1 MTHAQ
6 APGKIILFGEH
17 AVVYGQPALAVPVN
31 QVHADVEVSNIHRA
45 GIWINAPDI
54 RLHAEHSRL
63 ALDDAL
69 AAVISMVYAETG
81 IDVIASGAK
90 QSPLTHTE
98 IAASQKDAPRNDSEE
113 GIEIKIT
120 STIPLASGLGSGA
133 AVSVAIIRAL
143 SAHLGQPFTD
153 EQVNEIA
160 YEVEKIHHG
169 TPSGIDNTVV
179 TYSKPIYFFK
189 APPSVPPASGGETG
203 SSPLTRKMPEEQ
215 KGGIEFLN
223 VAKPFTI
230 IIGDTGIPAPTK
242 ESVADVRKLWEQ
254 DKRKMEMLF
263 GVAGSLAEVA
273 RQSIEGGY
281 PERLGPLMNENQR
294 VLTEMG
300 VSSPELDKLVAAS
313 LNAGASGAKL
323 SGGGR
328 GGNMIALSTK
338 EKAPTIVEALYEAG
352 AKNVI
357 VTDVK

>member
-1 MTHAQ
+1 MTKVS

-31 QVHADVEVSNIHRA
+31 QVHADAEVSDIDRA

-69 AAVISMVYAETG
+69 AAVISL
-81 IDVIASGAK
+81 VIARRAQPDVAISSLSK
-90 QSPLTHTE
+90 E
-98 IAASQKDAPRNDSEE
+98 IASLTSFASNDDNK
-113 GIEIKIT
+113 GIEISIT

-143 SAHLGQPFTD
+143 TTHLGQPFTD
-153 EQVNEIA
+153 EQINEIA

-179 TYSKPIYFFK
+179 TYGKPIFFTPSLS
-189 APPSVPPASGGETG
+189 PPQAGGKPRRGGGASIE
-203 SSPLTRKMPEEQ
+203 PLH
-215 KGGIEFLN
+215 

-242 ESVADVRKLWEQ
+242 ESVADVRVLWEQ

-263 GVAGSLAEVA
+263 GVAGALAETA
-273 RQSIEGGY
+273 RQAIEGGH

-294 VLTEMG
+294 ILTEMG
-300 VSSPELDKLVAAS
+300 VSSPELDRLVEAS

-338 EKAPTIVEALYEAG
+338 ENAPSIVEALYKAG

-357 VTDVK
+357 LTEVL